1 MGTQSKKLT
10 PEEIAQI
17 QGTLALAR
25 QGRATLVQLAVAHD
39 LVIGAVLNGCLG
51 ELRAHIH
58 RMVSPP
64 PWHVEGKDMALG
76 VASGFLTHFL
86 LQAASQRER

>member
-1 MGTQSKKLT
+1 MGTQSKTLSK
-10 PEEIAQI
+10 EEIAQI

-25 QGRATLVQLAVAHD
+25 EGRATLVQLATAHD
-39 LVIGAVLNGCLG
+39 LAIGAVLNGCLG

-64 PWHVEGKDMALG
+64 PWHVEGKDLALG
-76 VASGFLTHFL
+76 VASGFVTHFL
-86 LQAASQRER
+86 LQATSRRER